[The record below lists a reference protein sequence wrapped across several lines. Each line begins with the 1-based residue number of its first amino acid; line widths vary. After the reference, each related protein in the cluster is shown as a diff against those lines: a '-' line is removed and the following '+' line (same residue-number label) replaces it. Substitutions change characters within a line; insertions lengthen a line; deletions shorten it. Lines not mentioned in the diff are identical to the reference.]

1 MLACLLVGLLT
12 TTPRAIIK
20 NPTQIPNLDQK
31 VDYERI
37 YEQHTLGHFY
47 TEQGT
52 EQKYAD
58 TNADFFSNTKT
69 IQMVVSTNKMQS
81 KRTKIFLSDQG
92 CCGVVASFIIILLR
106 GCLWIF

>member
-1 MLACLLVGLLT
+1 MVALCACLLASLLT

-37 YEQHTLGHFY
+37 YEQHSLGHFY

-58 TNADFFSNTKT
+58 TNADFFFKHQNHSNDSKYNVKVQTTSTK
-69 IQMVVSTNKMQS
+69 
-81 KRTKIFLSDQG
+81 F
-92 CCGVVASFIIILLR
+92 F
-106 GCLWIF
+106 FE

>member
-1 MLACLLVGLLT
+1 MVALHACLLASLLT

-37 YEQHTLGHFY
+37 YEQHSLGHFY
-47 TEQGT
+47 TAQGT

-58 TNADFFSNTKT
+58 TNADFFFQTAESLEGEYY
-69 IQMVVSTNKMQS
+69 
-81 KRTKIFLSDQG
+81 R
-92 CCGVVASFIIILLR
+92 
-106 GCLWIF
+106 